1 MWDKMKEAR
10 FRLIYSGLIKG
21 AQLKQ
26 LVPFLKREFDLNDTS
41 IRALLRN
48 PPRTLLRDAGKNE
61 AEEFRTILESIGC
74 RIQLEPIMSGIPEK
88 FNISAHHYRT
98 VKKELSKILRVCSC
112 LALVLVQLDEP
123 DSEWTLPSLMGDF
136 QDKVAEYLRESDT
149 VIGIDDSRLIVL
161 GFSTNNEGIYRL
173 QDKVTDTVRELLG
186 TDIAVSSGVAM
197 FPREGKS
204 FTDLLQIAELKR
216 TLNDLPD
223 LSESRLQTSLVQET
237 QNILIKDTDKIDAI
251 QLCFEK
257 GRGKLF
263 KRLLTMD
270 SQTLHAG
277 LSQIP
282 QTKQKEFLAR
292 LPCDSPII
300 SGLEEL
306 ILHQPEPIVSD
317 EIKQTYEAIYYQMK
331 MEKELEDRHDIQKK
345 IKVTLSNTE
354 VLPTLPAVATQVF
367 HIASNPNSSASDLSD
382 VIKLDQA
389 LTSKLLK
396 IVNSAFYGF
405 RQKIGTVNH
414 AVVILGLDDIIN
426 LAIGLSAA
434 RVIDVQ
440 IQEDLYNP
448 KTLWH
453 HSIGTAIIAHKLCD
467 KFPEYQKKGIFTA
480 GLLHDFGKIILIE
493 QFSDLYTSVHENVT
507 KYELPIF
514 ELEEDTFGLSH
525 AAIGKLMATNWN
537 MPDYLVE
544 AIAFH
549 HQPNQASQ
557 YPAMAAVVGLADYLY
572 HEAVKSGDFE
582 LDVSDPCNQLTFG
595 HTAILEP
602 LFPEL
607 DHNNMG
613 KMIQDAITVI
623 QNNQDAFDILN

>member
-1 MWDKMKEAR
+1 MKEAR
-10 FRLIYSGLIKG
+10 FRLIYTGLIKG

-26 LVPFLKREFDLNDTS
+26 LVPFLKREFELNENA

-48 PPRTLLRDAGKNE
+48 PPRTILHNAGRND
-61 AEEFRTILESIGC
+61 AEEFRTVLESMGC
-74 RIQLEPIMSGIPEK
+74 RIQLEPIMSGIPEQ

-112 LALVLVQLDEP
+112 LALVLVQLDEQGT
-123 DSEWTLPSLMGDF
+123 EWTLPSLMGDF

-149 VIGIDDSRLIVL
+149 VIGIDDNRLIVL

-173 QDKVTDTVRELLG
+173 KDKVTNTVRELLG

-216 TLNDLPD
+216 TLNDPAD
-223 LSESRLQTSLVQET
+223 LSESQPQSALAQET
-237 QNILIKDTDKIDAI
+237 KGIAIKYEEKIDAI
-251 QLCFEK
+251 HLCFEE

-263 KRLLTMD
+263 KRLLAMD
-270 SQTLHAG
+270 SQTLYAG
-277 LSQIP
+277 LSQIS

-292 LPCDSPII
+292 LPCDSSII
-300 SGLEEL
+300 PGLEEL
-306 ILHQPEPIVSD
+306 ILHQPEIVVSD
-317 EIKQTYEAIYYQMK
+317 EIKQTYEAIYYQMQ
-331 MEKELEDRHDIQKK
+331 MEKELEDRNDIQKK
-345 IKVTLSNTE
+345 IQVTLSNTE

-367 HIASNPNSSASDLSD
+367 HIASDPNSSASDLSD

-434 RVIDVQ
+434 RVINVQ
-440 IQEDLYNP
+440 AHEDLYDP
-448 KTLWH
+448 KILWH
-453 HSIGTAIIAHKLCD
+453 HSIGTAMIAYKLCE

-480 GLLHDFGKIILIE
+480 GLLHDFGKIILVE
-493 QFSDLYTSVHENVT
+493 QFPDLYISVHENAK

-525 AAIGKLMATNWN
+525 ATIGKLMATNWN

-557 YPAMAAVVGLADYLY
+557 YPVMAAIVGLADYLY
-572 HEAVKSGDFE
+572 HEALKSGE
-582 LDVSDPCNQLTFG
+582 LALDVSDPRNQLSFG
-595 HTAILEP
+595 HKSILGP

-607 DHNNMG
+607 DPQNMG
-613 KMIQDAITVI
+613 KMVQDVITI
-623 QNNQDAFDILN
+623 MQDNQDAFDILN

>member
-1 MWDKMKEAR
+1 MKEAR
-10 FRLIYSGLIKG
+10 FRIIYNGLIKG

-48 PPRTLLRDAGKNE
+48 PPRTILHDAGKNE
-61 AEEFRTILESIGC
+61 AEEFRTVLESMGC
-74 RIQLEPIMSGIPEK
+74 RMQMEPIMSGIPEQ
-88 FNISAHHYRT
+88 FNISAQHYRT

-112 LALVLVQLDEP
+112 LALVLVQLDELDP
-123 DSEWTLPSLMGDF
+123 EWTLPSLMGDF

-149 VIGIDDSRLIVL
+149 VIGIDDNRLIVL

-173 QDKVTDTVRELLG
+173 QDKVTDAVRELLG
-186 TDIAVSSGVAM
+186 TDVAVSSGVAM

-223 LSESRLQTSLVQET
+223 LSESHPQASLVQET
-237 QNILIKDTDKIDAI
+237 KSILTKDAETIDAI

-270 SQTLHAG
+270 SQTLYAG

-292 LPCDSPII
+292 LPCDSSII
-300 SGLEEL
+300 PGLEEL

-317 EIKQTYEAIYYQMK
+317 EIKQTYEAIYYQMQ
-331 MEKELEDRHDIQKK
+331 MEKELEDRNDIQKK
-345 IKVTLSNTE
+345 IQVTLSNTE

-396 IVNSAFYGF
+396 VVNSAFYGF

-434 RVIDVQ
+434 RVINVQ
-440 IQEDLYNP
+440 IQDDLYNP

-453 HSIGTAIIAHKLCD
+453 HSIGTAIIAHKLCE

-480 GLLHDFGKIILIE
+480 GLLHDFGKIILID
-493 QFSDLYTSVHENVT
+493 QFSDLYASVHENVT

-549 HQPNQASQ
+549 HRPNQASRH
-557 YPAMAAVVGLADYLY
+557 PVMAAVVGLADYLY
-572 HEAVKSGDFE
+572 HEALKSGEFT

-595 HTAILEP
+595 HRAILEP
-602 LFPEL
+602 LFPEM
-607 DHNNMG
+607 DPQNMG
-613 KMIQDAITVI
+613 KMVQDAIAII
-623 QNNQDAFDILN
+623 QDNQDAFDILY

>member
-1 MWDKMKEAR
+1 M
-10 FRLIYSGLIKG
+10 
-21 AQLKQ
+21 Q
-26 LVPFLKREFDLNDTS
+26 
-41 IRALLRN
+41 
-48 PPRTLLRDAGKNE
+48 
-61 AEEFRTILESIGC
+61 
-74 RIQLEPIMSGIPEK
+74 
-88 FNISAHHYRT
+88 
-98 VKKELSKILRVCSC
+98 
-112 LALVLVQLDEP
+112 
-123 DSEWTLPSLMGDF
+123 
-136 QDKVAEYLRESDT
+136 
-149 VIGIDDSRLIVL
+149 
-161 GFSTNNEGIYRL
+161 
-173 QDKVTDTVRELLG
+173 
-186 TDIAVSSGVAM
+186 
-197 FPREGKS
+197 
-204 FTDLLQIAELKR
+204 
-216 TLNDLPD
+216 
-223 LSESRLQTSLVQET
+223 
-237 QNILIKDTDKIDAI
+237 
-251 QLCFEK
+251 
-257 GRGKLF
+257 
-263 KRLLTMD
+263 
-270 SQTLHAG
+270 
-277 LSQIP
+277 
-282 QTKQKEFLAR
+282 
-292 LPCDSPII
+292 
-300 SGLEEL
+300 
-306 ILHQPEPIVSD
+306 
-317 EIKQTYEAIYYQMK
+317 

-572 HEAVKSGDFE
+572 HEAVKSGEFE

-595 HTAILEP
+595 HKAILGP

-607 DHNNMG
+607 DPHNMG

>member
-1 MWDKMKEAR
+1 MKEAR
-10 FRLIYSGLIKG
+10 FRLIYTGLIKG

-26 LVPFLKREFDLNDTS
+26 LVPFLKREFELNENA

-48 PPRTLLRDAGKNE
+48 PPRTILHNAGRND
-61 AEEFRTILESIGC
+61 AEEFRTVLESMGC
-74 RIQLEPIMSGIPEK
+74 RIQLEPIMSGIPEQ

-112 LALVLVQLDEP
+112 LALVLVQLDEQ
-123 DSEWTLPSLMGDF
+123 DTEGTLPSLMGDF

-149 VIGIDDSRLIVL
+149 VIGIDDNRLIVL

-173 QDKVTDTVRELLG
+173 KDKVTNTVRELLG

-216 TLNDLPD
+216 TLNDPAD
-223 LSESRLQTSLVQET
+223 LSESQPQPALAQET
-237 QNILIKDTDKIDAI
+237 KGIVIKDEEKIDAI
-251 QLCFEK
+251 HLCFEE

-263 KRLLTMD
+263 KRLLAMD
-270 SQTLHAG
+270 SQTLYAG
-277 LSQIP
+277 LSQIS

-292 LPCDSPII
+292 LPCDSSII
-300 SGLEEL
+300 PGLQEL
-306 ILHQPEPIVSD
+306 ILHQPETAVSD
-317 EIKQTYEAIYYQMK
+317 EIKQTYEAIYYQMQ
-331 MEKELEDRHDIQKK
+331 MEKELEDRNDIQKK
-345 IKVTLSNTE
+345 IQVTLSNTE

-367 HIASNPNSSASDLSD
+367 HIASDLNSSASDLSD

-434 RVIDVQ
+434 RVINVQ
-440 IQEDLYNP
+440 AHKDLYDP

-453 HSIGTAIIAHKLCD
+453 HSIGTAMIAYKLCE

-480 GLLHDFGKIILIE
+480 GLLHDFGKIILVE
-493 QFSDLYTSVHENVT
+493 QFPDLYISVHENVK

-525 AAIGKLMATNWN
+525 ATIGKLMATNWN

-557 YPAMAAVVGLADYLY
+557 YPVMAAIVGLADYLY
-572 HEAVKSGDFE
+572 HEALKSGE
-582 LDVSDPCNQLTFG
+582 LALDVSDPRNQLSFG
-595 HTAILEP
+595 HKSILGP

-607 DHNNMG
+607 DQQNMG
-613 KMIQDAITVI
+613 KMVQDVITLM
-623 QNNQDAFDILN
+623 QDNQDAFDILN